1 MAEPTPLLD
10 AIAVRRDPDHPG
22 RWRSTVPDTWAT
34 PNGMHGGVLA
44 AVLINAARAE
54 LDDPE
59 LRLRSAHISFRAV
72 PSSYELVIE
81 PVVARRGGI
90 TAHLDVTIGGSDQA
104 GGSPAAS
111 GQVLFTRDRPSASYL
126 DGEQPAAPPVDEL
139 AAGPAPGTAI
149 FPPGLGRVTPPAIFD
164 HLELVGV
171 EGRYPWEPGW
181 VPGPARHLR
190 WARYRA
196 PIAGAESIADGST
209 AEPAAGPDPILLVPL
224 SDFPAA
230 ALWVKFGLDQPFHFV
245 TSLEY
250 SISFL
255 ELPQSEIVL
264 TDIRARSMADGYLF
278 TETDLWC
285 EGRLVAVST
294 QTMLVR
300 SAPALESAPPG

>member
-10 AIAVRRDPDHPG
+10 AIAVRPDPDDPG
-22 RWRSTVPDTWAT
+22 RWRASVPTTWAT

-44 AVLINAARAE
+44 AVLLNAARAE
-54 LDDPE
+54 LADPE
-59 LRLRSAHISFRAV
+59 LTLRSAHISFRAV

-81 PVVARRGGI
+81 PVLARRGGI
-90 TAHLDVTIGGSDQA
+90 TAHLDVTIRGVDQPGGT
-104 GGSPAAS
+104 PAAS
-111 GQVLFTRDRPSASYL
+111 GQVLFTRDRPSESYL
-126 DGEQPAAPPVDEL
+126 DGEQPAAPPVHEMGP
-139 AAGPAPGTAI
+139 GPAPGSTI
-149 FPPGLGRVTPPAIFD
+149 FPPGLGPATPPAIFD
-164 HLELVGV
+164 HIELVGV

-181 VPGPARHLR
+181 APGPARHLR
-190 WARYRA
+190 WARFRA
-196 PIAGAESIADGST
+196 PVNATGRADRT
-209 AEPAAGPDPILLVPL
+209 DPDPILLVPL

-230 ALWVKFGLDQPFHFV
+230 ALWVKFGPDQPFHFV

-255 ELPQSEIVL
+255 EPPRSEVVL

-300 SAPALESAPPG
+300 SAPPPQAPPPV